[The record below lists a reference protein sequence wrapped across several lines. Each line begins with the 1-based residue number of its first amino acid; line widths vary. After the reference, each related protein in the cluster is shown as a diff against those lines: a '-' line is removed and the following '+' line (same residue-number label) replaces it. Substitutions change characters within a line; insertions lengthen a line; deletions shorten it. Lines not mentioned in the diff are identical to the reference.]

1 MISKRGSGLLMHITS
16 LPSNDAVGNLGPG
29 AFEFVDF
36 LKRAGQSLWQVLP
49 LNPPSPG
56 EGNSPYS
63 SSSAFAGNVLLISPE
78 ILAKQGWINEA
89 PSSVEFSL
97 DRVDFGKAIE
107 FKNRILD
114 EAFQTF
120 KSRANR
126 AEYDTFCQENAYWID
141 DFALF
146 ATLKELFAGISWG
159 EWPADIRDRKPEA
172 LKKYSLRLSGHL
184 EKHKFHQ
191 YLFYSQWKALKGY
204 ANNQGVEIMGDIPI
218 YMSYQSA
225 DLWAHPEIFKL
236 DNDKTPLYAAGVPP
250 DYFSSTGQ
258 LWGNPVYDWNKLR
271 ESGFDWWLKRIE
283 HNLKLFDIL
292 RIDHFRGLVAYWQVP
307 FGEKTAVNGKWV
319 NASADDFFEKIQERY
334 PTLPIVAEDLG
345 VITPDVKEL
354 IARLNLPGM
363 KVLLFAFGESLPVN
377 PYAPHNHIKNCVV
390 YTGTHDNNTVRG
402 WYETEATKADKLSL
416 TQYLGHDVDVEK
428 VHEEFIRLA
437 MMSVA
442 DRIIIPV
449 QDILGLG
456 AEARMNTPSTPAGN
470 WEWRLEPGNLTDV
483 LAQKLYDMAYV
494 FGRLLKMAGS

>member
-1 MISKRGSGLLMHITS
+1 MHITS
-16 LPSNDAVGNLGPG
+16 LPSNDGVGNLGPG

-63 SSSAFAGNVLLISPE
+63 SSSAFAGNTLLISPE
-78 ILAKQGWINEA
+78 ILAEQGWI
-89 PSSVEFSL
+89 SSVPLATEFPT
-97 DRVDFGKAIE
+97 DHVNFGKAIE
-107 FKNRILD
+107 YKKLILD
-114 EAFQTF
+114 DAYQTF
-120 KSRANR
+120 KIRQNKT
-126 AEYDTFCQENAYWID
+126 EFDTFCEENAFWID

-146 ATLKELFAGISWG
+146 ATLKELFEGVSWA
-159 EWPADIRDRKPEA
+159 EWPDDIRDRKPDA
-172 LKKYSLRLSGHL
+172 LKRYRLRLAGHL
-184 EKHKFHQ
+184 EKHKFLQ
-191 YLFYSQWKALKGY
+191 FLFFNQWRALKEY
-204 ANNQGVEIMGDIPI
+204 ANNQGIEIMGDIPI

-250 DYFSSTGQ
+250 DYFSKTGQ
-258 LWGNPVYDWNKLR
+258 LWGNPVYNWKNL
-271 ESGFDWWLKRIE
+271 EQSGFEWWLKRIE

-292 RIDHFRGLVAYWQVP
+292 RIDHFRGFVAYWEVP
-307 FGEKTAVNGKWV
+307 FGEKTAINGKWV
-319 NASADDFFEKIQERY
+319 DALANKFFDKLREQY
-334 PTLPIVAEDLG
+334 PILPIVAEDLG
-345 VITPDVKEL
+345 VITPDVKAL
-354 IARLNLPGM
+354 IERLNLPGM

-402 WYETEATKADKLSL
+402 WYDTEATKADKLSL
-416 TQYLGHDVDVEK
+416 AQYLGHEVDVDK

-449 QDILGLG
+449 QDVLGLG
-456 AEARMNTPSTPAGN
+456 AEARMNTPSTPTGN
-470 WEWRLEPGNLTDV
+470 WEWRLGPNSLTEL
-483 LAQKLYDMAYV
+483 LAQKLYDMAYI
-494 FGRLLKMAGS
+494 FGRLLKTTAG